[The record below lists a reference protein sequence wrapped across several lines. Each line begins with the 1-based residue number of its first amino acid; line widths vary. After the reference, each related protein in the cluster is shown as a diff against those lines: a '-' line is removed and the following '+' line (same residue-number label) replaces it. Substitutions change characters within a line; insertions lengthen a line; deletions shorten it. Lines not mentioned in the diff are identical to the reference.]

1 MKEEKKMKNYS
12 HFAIIGIGILL
23 SIAGCQKGTDYSDDT
38 DSQRL
43 VQFGAQA
50 GAPSVRTEY
59 SGVVVDG
66 WERINWTEGD
76 QILVWS
82 DNAIN
87 RDNRPGKSAV
97 YDILNIREQGKES
110 HASMNRSGE
119 DGLVF
124 LKTPSDYKFWGMY
137 PSNAYKTMPTAGEV
151 SFDIPATQTSSD
163 MTKAVQLAYASIPEE
178 QHVDLHFKPA
188 YTAFSFTVAAAV
200 DMQINGFTMTSI
212 ARENGGKTFGPSVMN
227 GTVAAKVEGSEWK
240 YTVPEVAEG
249 NTSIST
255 SFSTPLELTKAVGA
269 EKTNEVTFMLF
280 AVPADI
286 TSLTMQ
292 FNVTV
297 NGKAETRKLSV
308 SYAKDGTTSDGTTYV
323 KGDPITFKALKKHNI
338 KGIVL
343 PKSVN
348 HDVVLDFQ
356 VMPWED
362 SEGNMTYGPD
372 AIANAVA
379 LEFASGAAITTGG
392 SRRRNN
398 NFADETNPIHAYFSV
413 FAPQGGTWKITATG
427 ATEKILLQ
435 AWNDDDA
442 EPTTE
447 LTGTVA
453 GRVDFLIVRKTDA
466 TVNPT
471 DQIQINFS
479 VVTAGGQE
487 ININS
492 EVTRASALTIT
503 GKIGQ

>member
-1 MKEEKKMKNYS
+1 MKNYS

-280 AVPADI
+280 AAPADI

-308 SYAKDGTTSDGTTYV
+308 SYAKDGNTSDGTTYV

-343 PKSVN
+343 PASVN
-348 HDVVLDFQ
+348 HDIVLDFQ

-362 SEGNMTYGPD
+362 SEDEVTYGPD
-372 AIANAVA
+372 DIVNAVA
-379 LEFASGAAITTGG
+379 LEYASGAGRTTGG
-392 SRRRNN
+392 ARRRNN
-398 NFADETNPIHAYFSV
+398 WFLDETNPIIAYFSV
-413 FAPQGGTWKITATG
+413 FTPNGATWKIKVSG
-427 ATEKILLQ
+427 ATDKFTVTGLSEGS
-435 AWNDDDA
+435 
-442 EPTTE
+442 TTSGTE
-447 LTGTVA
+447 ITGPVN
-453 GRVDFLIVRKTDA
+453 GRVLFKIDRVGNVTESDEIYL
-466 TVNPT
+466 
-471 DQIQINFS
+471 NFY
-479 VVTAGGQE
+479 VVTSDGRE
-487 ININS
+487 ISINS
-492 EVTRASALTIT
+492 EITRRNTLTIS
-503 GKIGQ
+503 GKVGPYQP